1 MAVQNNK
8 RLRERT
14 VMVLLASCPHSSVV
28 TMGNCRPKNQSPRH
42 SPGLGEGGGAVVT
55 ND

>member
-1 MAVQNNK
+1 MAVHNNN

-14 VMVLLASCPHSSVV
+14 VMVLTANCPHSLVV

-42 SPGLGEGGGAVVT
+42 YSGLGEGGGSGHK
-55 ND
+55 